1 MIYKLISLIFHPI
14 LLPFAGTLY
23 YFLIHP
29 ISLPRELKYK
39 ITIVIITGTY
49 LMPLLLLYIL
59 KKRGKINTF
68 ELHNISE
75 RKTPL
80 LFMIALF
87 FILGKSLL
95 KIEEILELG
104 TLFIGCSFALTV
116 CYFLFLSNFKTSIH
130 MIGASSMLAFVIL
143 FSIQHQQNML
153 AQIIAIVLFAGL
165 IGQARLHLKAH
176 TAKEV
181 YFGFLIGLLSQFLI
195 FGLYNQI

>member
-1 MIYKLISLIFHPI
+1 MLHKLVSLIFHPV

-29 ISLPRELKYK
+29 IHIPRELKYK

-59 KKRGKINTF
+59 KKRKKINSY
-68 ELHNISE
+68 ELSNISE

-104 TLFIGCSFALTV
+104 TLFIGCSCALTI
-116 CYFLFLSNFKTSIH
+116 CYFLFLFNFKTSIH

-143 FSIQHQQNML
+143 FSMQYQQNML
-153 AQIIAIVLFAGL
+153 AQIAVIILFSGL

-176 TAKEV
+176 TAREV
-181 YFGFLIGLLSQFLI
+181 YFGFLIGIMSQFI
-195 FGLYNQI
+195 VFGLYY